1 MEDDYEDYNYK
12 PTTHHHTTTP
22 HTNNNYNPPSSH
34 HHEQPPP
41 SSTSDLM
48 SSAQYLAGAARYAFS
63 HETDKIDKAKT
74 AEAAADLVAAAKQ
87 YGHLEEKSFG
97 KYFDQAE
104 TYLHKYGSQ
113 PSGTTAASH
122 GGVQHP
128 GGAEAEAAARPTG
141 HKHQAAAEYEDEDE
155 DEESSGGGGAGY
167 GDYMKIAQ
175 GLLKKF

>member
-1 MEDDYEDYNYK
+1 MENDYEDYNYK
-12 PTTHHHTTTP
+12 PTTHHHTIHTTTTT
-22 HTNNNYNPPSSH
+22 TNNNPSSH
-34 HHEQPPP
+34 HHEQAPP

-63 HETDKIDKAKT
+63 HETDKIDKPKA

-104 TYLHKYGSQ
+104 TYLHKYGSHS
-113 PSGTTAASH
+113 SGTTGAAAA
-122 GGVQHP
+122 GV
-128 GGAEAEAAARPTG
+128 AEAEAAARPTG

-155 DEESSGGGGAGY
+155 ESTGGGDGGGGY
-167 GDYMKIAQ
+167 GDYMKMAQ